1 MQDHIVQKALDTIQ
15 EMLILCDSIGRVTYA
30 NAKAM
35 SLLEYDKL
43 VGRVNVSDIF
53 PNIFEKNE
61 KRLVYKG
68 EPEDSLFFMDCYR
81 SNQTYFPVKGH
92 VISLTGEDAYMIMGY
107 DATDEVLLSKM
118 GEKSKQEV
126 EQAEKV
132 RSEFVANV
140 THELRTPVNGILGN
154 ARRLDEIETDPKK
167 KEILRL
173 INHGCADMNAIIN
186 NILDFSKLDAG
197 KFTLEE
203 REFRIRETIEYV
215 EANHRTKFT
224 EKGLEFLVRVSP
236 DIPET
241 VVGDEL
247 RLVQILNNL
256 LSNAYKFTTV
266 GGIVLEVIKTAQVE
280 DKVELFFLVI
290 DSGIGIEKESMD
302 KLFQSFSQVDASISR
317 KFGGTGL
324 GLNITK
330 QLVELMNG
338 SIHVESEPGKGSTFS
353 FHIWVDVPR
362 TEENRRTMETM
373 ITPEQ
378 SASFAVGPGNT
389 NALHFGTEENARE
402 LEKKLSKLALS
413 VEMENWEK
421 AEMFMEAVRGL
432 LEEAPREIKSAG
444 LKLKM
449 SVQKGNMEKSME
461 AYDKLVQALKEQMEL
476 EVS

>member
-107 DATDEVLLSKM
+107 DATDEVLLAKM

-290 DSGIGIEKESMD
+290 DSGIGI
-302 KLFQSFSQVDASISR
+302 
-317 KFGGTGL
+317 
-324 GLNITK
+324 
-330 QLVELMNG
+330 
-338 SIHVESEPGKGSTFS
+338 
-353 FHIWVDVPR
+353 
-362 TEENRRTMETM
+362 
-373 ITPEQ
+373 
-378 SASFAVGPGNT
+378 
-389 NALHFGTEENARE
+389 
-402 LEKKLSKLALS
+402 
-413 VEMENWEK
+413 
-421 AEMFMEAVRGL
+421 
-432 LEEAPREIKSAG
+432 
-444 LKLKM
+444 
-449 SVQKGNMEKSME
+449 
-461 AYDKLVQALKEQMEL
+461 
-476 EVS
+476 